1 MLNYIHADIKRII
14 SKKSFLIFILINI
27 VLFEAI
33 VFITSH
39 GQFDAIAY
47 VNVISLVVAMMPI
60 IIGIYIFSVVYMD
73 DLRSKSIQSAIGFGF
88 KRSEIILV
96 KFINNIILTLITLV
110 LMYAVIVLTGFGY
123 KLDLNAK
130 MLMMMFKML
139 LSGGLNI
146 LLYSSIASL
155 VVYGLQ
161 KTAMSMTVFILLITN
176 TVYLILSLILEH
188 DTVVNLIG
196 NQTKFLPSMLLTSF
210 SNGIIS
216 NHIESYVI
224 IAIVF
229 YLVFSF
235 IFATLLFRHKELEF

>member
-155 VVYGLQ
+155 AVYGLQ